1 MLKLKNIT
9 KVYDAGQLQVH
20 ALKGVSL
27 EFRNNEFVSI
37 LGPSGCGKT
46 TLLNIIGGLDK
57 YTSGDLVINNVST
70 VKYKDRDWDTY
81 RNHSIGFVF
90 QSYNL
95 IPHQTI
101 LQNVEISLTLSGVSK
116 KERKQKAIDALIKV
130 GLEDQI
136 YKRPNQLSGGQM
148 QRVAIARAIVNNP
161 DIILA
166 DEPTGALDSET
177 SIQVMDILKEL
188 SKETL
193 VIMVTHNPE
202 LAKQYSTR
210 IINLFDGLITGDTN
224 PYHTEEVVVEQ
235 EEAPKKEKYT
245 AMKLLTAFAL
255 SINNLLTKK
264 TRTLLTTFAGSIGI
278 IGITLVMALSNGFQT
293 YIDKLQVDTLSSY
306 PLIVSS
312 TKVDLESMM
321 NYVPEGLE
329 KFPAIEKLYI
339 NEIMAQIQDVY
350 SVNEITQEYLDDVI
364 YQIPEDLLVDVSY
377 TYDMDL
383 EIYKESAYLDN
394 NNQPV
399 PAALNISKLDDMIE
413 SMTSMLGSLSSSFK
427 PFSQLL
433 GNEDFLKSQYDLIY
447 GSYPASNRDVVLVVD
462 QYNQVTDVML
472 NCLGLDSSIIVT
484 EENGKKSIDFS
495 KIIGTKYKVL
505 TNNQLYQYD
514 EAKKYYTTTEFKQNS
529 LSYVSMDEF
538 NESNIELTISGVI
551 RLNENSTTGQMG
563 QMSIVGYL
571 PSLTEEIFSINA
583 ESDIVIA
590 QKAND
595 TINMLTGSLFS
606 NSRGVTYTSV
616 MKQIGG
622 LKLPNGI
629 NIYPKDFN
637 AKEKVKEFL
646 NSKNKIYHDNAVN
659 EYYYELGEKYLT
671 TNPLPD
677 GLTDQEAREYI
688 INLGMN
694 NATKTHKEE
703 AEKAG
708 RNAEIQYTDIMSL
721 MISAVG
727 DIINGI
733 SAVLIAFTSIS
744 LIVSSIMIGIITYI
758 SVIERTKEIGVLR
771 AVGARKKDISRVF
784 NAETFVIGLAAG
796 LFGVLVTTLL
806 CIPINAVLFNLMN
819 VKNMAFLNPAHAII
833 VVIISFMLTMIS
845 GLIPSR
851 MASKQD
857 PVIALRSE

>member
-9 KVYDAGQLQVH
+9 KVYDAGQLKVQ

-27 EFRNNEFVSI
+27 EFRKSEFVSI

-57 YTSGDLVINNVST
+57 YTSGDMIINNVST
-70 VKYKDRDWDTY
+70 VEYKDRDWDTY

-116 KERKQKAIDALIKV
+116 KERRQKAIDALIKV

-136 YKRPNQLSGGQM
+136 NKRPNQLSGGQM

-193 VIMVTHNPE
+193 VIMVTHNPD
-202 LAKQYSTR
+202 LAKTYSTR

-224 PYHTEEVVVEQ
+224 PYHTDDVVIEK
-235 EEAPKKEKYT
+235 EEAPTKKKYT

-264 TRTLLTTFAGSIGI
+264 TRTILTTFAGSIGI

-306 PLIVSS
+306 PLMITS
-312 TKVDLESMM
+312 TKVDLESIADHI
-321 NYVPEGLE
+321 PEG
-329 KFPAIEKLYI
+329 IEKYPAVEKLFI
-339 NEIMAQIQDVY
+339 NEVLAALQDIY
-350 SVNEITQEYLDDVI
+350 AVNDISEEYITDVI
-364 YQIPEDLLVDVSY
+364 EEIPDDLIVDVQY
-377 TYDMDL
+377 TYDMNL
-383 EIYKESAYLDN
+383 SFYKESAYLDN
-394 NNQPV
+394 NNIPQS
-399 PAALNISKLDDMIE
+399 AGLNISKLSEMFDAMS
-413 SMTSMLGSLSSSFK
+413 SMAGSLSAGFK
-427 PFSQLL
+427 PFTQLL
-433 GNEDFLKSQYDLIY
+433 GNTDFLKSQYDLIY
-447 GSYPASNRDVVLVVD
+447 GSFPEDHHDVVLVVD
-462 QYNQVTDVML
+462 KYNQVTDIML
-472 NCLGLDSSIIVT
+472 NCLGLDPSIIQT
-484 EENGKKSIDFS
+484 EEDGKKSIDFS
-495 KIIGTKYKVL
+495 KIVGTKYKVL
-505 TNNQLYQYD
+505 TNNELYVQNSGD
-514 EAKKYYTTTEFKQNS
+514 THFTSTEFKQNS
-529 LSYVSMDEF
+529 MTYVSKENFDAAE
-538 NESNIELTISGVI
+538 IEIEISGVI
-551 RLNENSTTGQMG
+551 RLNENSTSGQMG
-563 QMSIVGYL
+563 QLSIIGYL
-571 PSLTEEIFSINA
+571 PGLTDEVFAKNA
-583 ESDIVIA
+583 ESKIVKA
-590 QKAND
+590 QRSNPE
-595 TINMLTGSLFS
+595 INMLTGNLFA
-606 NSRGVTYTSV
+606 NSKNVTYNLV
-616 MKQIGG
+616 MKQLGG
-622 LKLPNGI
+622 IKVPNGI
-629 NIYPKDFN
+629 SIYPTDFN
-637 AKEKVKEFL
+637 AKEDVKEFL
-646 NSKNKIYHDNAVN
+646 NSKNKFFNDRATNEFYHSLGLKHLDANPAPSGLTEEELKAYVI
-659 EYYYELGEKYLT
+659 ELGKT
-671 TNPLPD
+671 
-677 GLTDQEAREYI
+677 
-688 INLGMN
+688 
-694 NATKTHKEE
+694 NATDVEIELAKR
-703 AEKAG
+703 AG
-708 RNAEIQYTDIMSL
+708 RNAEVQYTDIMSI

-727 DIINGI
+727 DIIDGI

-784 NAETFVIGLAAG
+784 NAETFIIGLASG
-796 LFGVLVTTLL
+796 LFGVAVTLLL
-806 CIPINAVLFNLMN
+806 CIPINMILYNLMGTHN
-819 VKNMAFLNPAHAII
+819 IAFLNPVHATI
-833 VVIISFMLTMIS
+833 VIIISFVLTVIS

>member
-1 MLKLKNIT
+1 
-9 KVYDAGQLQVH
+9 
-20 ALKGVSL
+20 
-27 EFRNNEFVSI
+27 
-37 LGPSGCGKT
+37 
-46 TLLNIIGGLDK
+46 
-57 YTSGDLVINNVST
+57 
-70 VKYKDRDWDTY
+70 
-81 RNHSIGFVF
+81 
-90 QSYNL
+90 
-95 IPHQTI
+95 
-101 LQNVEISLTLSGVSK
+101 
-116 KERKQKAIDALIKV
+116 
-130 GLEDQI
+130 
-136 YKRPNQLSGGQM
+136 M

-177 SIQVMDILKEL
+177 SIQVMEILKEL

-224 PYHTEEVVVEQ
+224 PYHTEEVVKDQ

-264 TRTLLTTFAGSIGI
+264 TRTLLTMFAGSIGI

-293 YIDKLQVDTLSSY
+293 YIDKLQADTLSNY
-306 PLIVSS
+306 PLIISS
-312 TKVDLESMM
+312 TKVDLESMISHS
-321 NYVPEGLE
+321 PSGLE
-329 KFPAIEKLYI
+329 KFPTIEKLFI
-339 NEIMAQIQDVY
+339 NEIMGQIQDVY
-350 SVNEITQEYLDDVI
+350 SQNEITEEYLDNVI
-364 YQIPEDLLVDVSY
+364 GNISEDLLVDVSY

-383 EIYKESAYLDN
+383 EIYKESVYLN
-394 NNQPV
+394 SNNQPV
-399 PAALNISKLDDMIE
+399 PAALNISKLDDMID
-413 SMTSMLGSLSSSFK
+413 SMTNMLGSLSSNFK
-427 PFSQLL
+427 PFTQLL
-433 GNEDFLKSQYDLIY
+433 GNTDFLKSQYDLIY
-447 GSYPASNRDVVLVVD
+447 GNFPANNHDIVLVVD

-472 NCLGLDSSIIVT
+472 NCLGLDPSIIVT

-495 KIIGTKYKVL
+495 KIVGTKYKVL
-505 TNNQLYQYD
+505 TNNQLYKYD
-514 EAKKYYTTTEFKQNS
+514 ENKQYYTSTEFKQNS

-538 NESNIELTISGVI
+538 NESQILLTISGVI
-551 RLNENSTTGQMG
+551 RLNEKSTTGQMG

-571 PSLTEEIFSINA
+571 PGLTEEVFNINS
-583 ESDIVIA
+583 ESEIVDA
-590 QKAND
+590 QKANPE
-595 TINMLTGSLFS
+595 INMLTGSLFA

-637 AKEKVKEFL
+637 AKEKVKQFL
-646 NSKNKIYHDNAVN
+646 DEKNAIYNKNAVN
-659 EYYYELGEKYLT
+659 EYYYELGQKYLT
-671 TNPLPD
+671 ANPLPD
-677 GLTDQEAREYI
+677 GLTDAEAREYI
-688 INLGMN
+688 INLGMT
-694 NATKTHKEE
+694 NATKNEKD
-703 AEKAG
+703 AAAKAG
-708 RNAEIQYTDIMSL
+708 RNAEIQYTDVMSL

-727 DIINGI
+727 DIISGI

-784 NAETFVIGLAAG
+784 NAETFAIGLASG
-796 LFGVLVTTLL
+796 LFGVLVTVLL
-806 CIPINAVLFNLMN
+806 CIPINVVLFNIMGVRN
-819 VKNMAFLNPAHAII
+819 VAFLNPSHAIV
-833 VVIISFMLTMIS
+833 VVIISFMLTIIS

>member
-27 EFRNNEFVSI
+27 EFRKNEFVSI

-70 VKYKDRDWDTY
+70 IKYKDRDWDTY

-116 KERKQKAIDALIKV
+116 KERRQKAIDALIKV

-202 LAKQYSTR
+202 LAKTYSTR

-224 PYHTEEVVVEQ
+224 PYHTEDVVVE
-235 EEAPKKEKYT
+235 EEVETPKKTKYT

-264 TRTLLTTFAGSIGI
+264 TRTILTTFAGSIGI

-306 PLIVSS
+306 PLMITS
-312 TKVDLESMM
+312 TKMDIESIMDHI
-321 NYVPEGLE
+321 PEG
-329 KFPAIEKLYI
+329 IEKYPTVEKVFI
-339 NEIMAQIQDVY
+339 NEILAAMTDVY
-350 SVNEITQEYLDDVI
+350 AVNDITPEYITDVI
-364 YQIPEDLLVDVSY
+364 EQIPDEWLVDVSY
-377 TYDMDL
+377 TYDMQL
-383 EIYKESAYLDN
+383 SIYKESAYLSNDGTS
-394 NNQPV
+394 V
-399 PAALNISKLDDMIE
+399 KAGLNISKLDDMFE
-413 SMTSMLGSLSSSFK
+413 SMMSMAGSLSSGFK
-427 PFSQLL
+427 PFAQLL
-433 GNEDFLKSQYDLIY
+433 GNDEFLKAQYDLIY
-447 GSYPASNRDVVLVVD
+447 GDYPTEYNDVVLVVD
-462 QYNQVTDVML
+462 KYNQVADIMI
-472 NCLGLDSSIIVT
+472 NCLGLDPSIVQT
-484 EENGKKSIDFS
+484 DELGRKSIDFS
-495 KIIGTKYKVL
+495 QIVGTKYKVL
-505 TNNQLYQYD
+505 SNNELY
-514 EAKKYYTTTEFKQNS
+514 KKEGNFYTSTEFKQNS
-529 LSYVSMDEF
+529 MTYVDIETF
-538 NESNIELTISGVI
+538 NNSTTEIEICGVI
-551 RLNENSTTGQMG
+551 RLNENSTSGQMG

-571 PSLTEEIFSINA
+571 PELTDRMFALNA
-583 ESDIVIA
+583 ESNIVND
-590 QKAND
+590 QKANPE
-595 TINMLTGSLFS
+595 INMLTGNLFA
-606 NSRGVTYTSV
+606 NSKNVTYNSV
-616 MKQIGG
+616 MKEIGG
-622 LKLPNGI
+622 IKVPNGI
-629 NIYPKDFN
+629 NLYPTDFN
-637 AKEKVKEFL
+637 TKDDVKEFL
-646 NSKNKIYHDNAVN
+646 NQKNKEYYDEAYN
-659 EYYYELGEKYLT
+659 EYMYEVGLEYLANNPSSDELSKEEIIALGIEH
-671 TNPLPD
+671 
-677 GLTDQEAREYI
+677 
-688 INLGMN
+688 
-694 NATKTHKEE
+694 ATKAQKD
-703 AEKAG
+703 AAAKAG
-708 RNAEIQYTDIMSL
+708 RKAEVQYTDIMAI

-784 NAETFVIGLAAG
+784 NAETFVIGLASG
-796 LFGVLVTTLL
+796 LFGVFVTVLL
-806 CIPINAVLFNLMN
+806 CIPINVVLFNLMGTHN
-819 VKNMAFLNPAHAII
+819 IAFLNPLHATI
-833 VVIISFMLTMIS
+833 VVIISFMLTIIS